1 MADDTIVNMFWHG
14 PRLPPLAW
22 ACMCSFLERGHQLRV
37 FSYEHLV
44 IPSGAIAA
52 DAREVIPYLGALQ
65 NHEAIAGFSDLF
77 RYSLLHKYGG
87 WWADTDVFCLTSK
100 LPPEPYAWAEQEPG
114 EVNGA
119 ILKFPRGDR
128 LCGQLLK
135 RAERKSRKG
144 FSWGSIGPDLL
155 TSHVSKRT
163 DLLRSGTT
171 PTFYPWNWREAFLI
185 WYPKTKQQVI
195 QKARDALF
203 LHFWDFALRNM
214 GMDAFRDPPPGSFW
228 ADIIAG
234 APNRLA
240 GDAEYFC
247 ATDVTIQGFC
257 EKHWPAQRWEAYLQ
271 SNPEL
276 FSGLAA

>member
-1 MADDTIVNMFWHG
+1 
-14 PRLPPLAW
+14 
-22 ACMCSFLERGHQLRV
+22 
-37 FSYEHLV
+37 
-44 IPSGAIAA
+44 
-52 DAREVIPYLGALQ
+52 
-65 NHEAIAGFSDLF
+65 
-77 RYSLLHKYGG
+77 
-87 WWADTDVFCLTSK
+87 
-100 LPPEPYAWAEQEPG
+100 
-114 EVNGA
+114 
-119 ILKFPRGDR
+119 
-128 LCGQLLK
+128 
-135 RAERKSRKG
+135 
-144 FSWGSIGPDLL
+144 
-155 TSHVSKRT
+155 
-163 DLLRSGTT
+163 
-171 PTFYPWNWREAFLI
+171 
-185 WYPKTKQQVI
+185 
-195 QKARDALF
+195 LF